1 MHVVRS
7 GCTGLPIQGSK
18 INNRAPF
25 SDDSLT
31 NSNFDFNFDFH
42 SNYPEIKHFRG
53 KYRHIMSKTQ
63 ESAQMANPSDM
74 TSPKAQIPAGNR
86 EPTSEAGCTPN
97 NHVVEQGMNEVHTMD
112 DLGDAQGTTM
122 ACKNEDGDE
131 EEEADVE
138 GILSP
143 TMDTSALLSPDEEV
157 GDTPRDLSLGASVG
171 LGLKGVTMNNSST
184 VISSGHENQREEHV
198 RESELT
204 LNDRGDFSFPPIR
217 SRQIRVTPI
226 AAPTPSD
233 TSHTSQGSNSTDP
246 TTQSSIS
253 LLQPSTPS
261 TPISSQAQAPRSST
275 PNSNTG
281 MNTCTDM
288 HDVTTPRYTLP
299 NRRPTGWISSFGQT
313 GIGIGTVTGGRVLS
327 DNPVPLSVSSLV
339 ENQHQF
345 PLRPRAVSTAH
356 HHSAGQSP
364 RVTSVYAQQPER
376 KVSGTMQYAIAP
388 PDQVREN
395 GERIIERGRVTSGYS
410 EVGVDTGVEFD
421 LIHAGADTA
430 ALNGEHHEGEHQ
442 IMRGGEETV
451 EQEEYRLRFQ
461 VSTAQDEDEIWMAY
475 VRQQLGVLF
484 PDFFPTDP
492 DQLARSAESAGLEG
506 VSTQPQDDDE
516 EDEGNTSARSS
527 SSVQEAGNDIISP
540 SAGDTSFTTAT
551 SSTED
556 SSLSLATPPSTSRPG
571 HGHSLG
577 RMMGGMGEIGVPNV
591 REEIS
596 GLRDE
601 IMRLRSVV
609 GGLAEG
615 LRGEV
620 AEMTEMEED
629 DQDQQDAYIRG
640 PEGGTEDSA
649 GNLIEE
655 DIHAEGTRDD
665 RPPRAFLKVSLSV
678 LIPPLQKIVPQNPRG
693 KY

>member
-1 MHVVRS
+1 
-7 GCTGLPIQGSK
+7 
-18 INNRAPF
+18 
-25 SDDSLT
+25 
-31 NSNFDFNFDFH
+31 
-42 SNYPEIKHFRG
+42 
-53 KYRHIMSKTQ
+53 
-63 ESAQMANPSDM
+63 MANPSDM

-143 TMDTSALLSPDEEV
+143 TMDTSTLLSPDEEV

-184 VISSGHENQREEHV
+184 VISSGHENQREEHPGEQLHGPHNSIV
-198 RESELT
+198 YIPAAT
-204 LNDRGDFSFPPIR
+204 FHPIHADLFA
-217 SRQIRVTPI
+217 S
-226 AAPTPSD
+226 
-233 TSHTSQGSNSTDP
+233 
-246 TTQSSIS
+246 
-253 LLQPSTPS
+253 PSTTLIHSQLEHGHEHMHRHARRDDTKVYLTEPS
-261 TPISSQAQAPRSST
+261 SDWVDLFLW
-275 PNSNTG
+275 SNG
-281 MNTCTDM
+281 
-288 HDVTTPRYTLP
+288 HRH
-299 NRRPTGWISSFGQT
+299 RHGHRWE
-313 GIGIGTVTGGRVLS
+313 GI
-327 DNPVPLSVSSLV
+327 
-339 ENQHQF
+339 F

-356 HHSAGQSP
+356 HHPAGQSP

-388 PDQVREN
+388 PGQVREN

-527 SSVQEAGNDIISP
+527 SSVQEAGNDIFSP

-577 RMMGGMGEIGVPNV
+577 RMMSGMGEIGVPNV

-620 AEMTEMEED
+620 AEMTEMGED

-640 PEGGTEDSA
+640 PEG
-649 GNLIEE
+649 
-655 DIHAEGTRDD
+655 D
-665 RPPRAFLKVSLSV
+665 RTYFDLNPPPS
-678 LIPPLQKIVPQNPRG
+678 
-693 KY
+693 